1 MLSFAIVYFFE
12 SGLFNGLQSI
22 QTKKILLFLKL
33 ASRLRSDP
41 AKAFLALLSHPGGR
55 CSANAY
61 ARASGG
67 PARLRRTS
75 ASMPAYA
82 GTKRRARDSVS
93 QRVTLAPTVAQSG
106 DLKSIALISI
116 LRNEL
121 IFAYQGPGALRPSS
135 ERGPDALFQAPP
147 TELGGPSSSAKS
159 ASART

>member
-22 QTKKILLFLKL
+22 QTKKFFFSLNSLPGCVATLRKRSSLSFLTL
-33 ASRLRSDP
+33 EAGAQP
-41 AKAFLALLSHPGGR
+41 MP
-55 CSANAY
+55 
-61 ARASGG
+61 
-67 PARLRRTS
+67 
-75 ASMPAYA
+75 MPAQA
-82 GTKRRARDSVS
+82 GVLHGFAGPQPQCPLTRERKDEPAIPSHSVL
-93 QRVTLAPTVAQSG
+93 LAPTVAQSG
-106 DLKSIALISI
+106 ELKSIALISI

-121 IFAYQGPGALRPSS
+121 IFAHQGPGALRPSS